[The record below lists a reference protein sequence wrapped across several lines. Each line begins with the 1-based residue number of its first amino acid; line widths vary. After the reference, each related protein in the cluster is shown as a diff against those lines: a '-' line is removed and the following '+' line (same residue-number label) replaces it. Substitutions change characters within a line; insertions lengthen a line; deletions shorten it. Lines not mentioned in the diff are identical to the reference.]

1 MNLKDKEWLP
11 HLENSIPI
19 EAQGYKVSSYAVALE
34 GWRRGLTV
42 KYIDRDRNPLKIRYS
57 LSDGTKEHIFAGSR
71 GDLVTK
77 KAIRI
82 CIKKDLTKKYLMKA
96 NVPTPE
102 GESFSQDVSD
112 EQIINYAE
120 ELGYPLVIKP
130 VAGSGGKGVI
140 ANIKS
145 KSDFITSLSYVRNEL
160 NFPNVIV
167 EKFFPGTD
175 YRVYVI
181 GDEVIAA
188 FDRIPANVIG
198 DGKRTI
204 KELLD
209 YKIQERQK
217 NPALY
222 NRPITIDGEVHTV
235 LKSKGYSLDTVP
247 KNGERVFLKTKNNVS
262 SGGDSRDV
270 TDELTDNIRNIAINA
285 VKAVPGLVQA
295 GLDIIV
301 DKEKGTGVVLEINA
315 RPSIR
320 NHLFPMVGKARDIP
334 KAIVD
339 YYFPETQRIDS
350 GFNEILFYFDLK
362 SIHQT
367 FRNGIAKEFVLP
379 KMPTGDLRVLCLEIS
394 GEFNSANL
402 ANWISKHTRK
412 MQIHGFTKYSEENIL
427 TTVIAGNRDN
437 ITEFKRQLLVDT
449 PSKIKIKDIIEGKWN
464 KPVKVGFEIK
474 KVKNRKVDK
483 VSKTLKRSIN
493 NNNDYYKKEYYKIKN
508 STSWKITKPLRV
520 LGRLIKKITK

>member
-1 MNLKDKEWLP
+1 MDVQDKEWLP
-11 HLENSIPI
+11 HLENAIPL

-42 KYIDRDRNPLKIRYS
+42 KYIDKDRNPLKIRYS
-57 LSDGTKEHIFAGSR
+57 LSDGKKEHVFAGSR

-77 KAIRI
+77 KAIRV

-102 GESFSQDVSD
+102 GESFSQDTSD
-112 EQIINYAE
+112 KEIINYAE
-120 ELGYPLVIKP
+120 RLGYPLVIKP

-140 ANIKS
+140 ANIKT
-145 KSDFITSLSYVRNEL
+145 KSEFITSLNYVRNKL
-160 NFPNVIV
+160 NFPSVIV

-198 DGKRTI
+198 DGNKTI

-209 YKIQERQK
+209 FKIQERQK

-222 NRPITIDGEVHTV
+222 NRPITIDEEVHTV
-235 LKSKGYSLDTVP
+235 LKSKGYTLDTVP
-247 KNGERVFLKTKNNVS
+247 KKGERVFLKTKNNVS

-270 TDELTDNIRNIAINA
+270 TDELSDNIRNIAINA

-301 DKEKGTGVVLEINA
+301 DKEKDTGVVLEINA

-339 YYFPETQRIDS
+339 YYFPETKRIDN
-350 GFNEILFYFDLK
+350 GFNEPLFYFDLK

-367 FRNGIAKEFVLP
+367 FRRGIAKEFVLP
-379 KMPTGDLRVLCLEIS
+379 QMPTGDLDVLYLKIS
-394 GEFNSANL
+394 GEFNSTNL
-402 ANWISKHTRK
+402 ANWIRK
-412 MQIHGFTKYSEENIL
+412 QARIKQIHGFAKYSKSNIL
-427 TTVIAGNRDN
+427 TAVLAGDRGDV
-437 ITEFKRQLLVDT
+437 TEFKNQLLVNP
-449 PSKIKIKDIIEGKWN
+449 PSGIKVKDIIEGKWE
-464 KPVKVGFEIK
+464 KPVKIGFEIK
-474 KVKNRKVDK
+474 KVKSHKAGNL
-483 VSKTLKRSIN
+483 SKTTKERTK
-493 NNNDYYKKEYYKIKN
+493 NNDYYKKEYYKIKN
-508 STSWKITKPLRV
+508 SRSWKLTKPIRV
-520 LGRLIKKITK
+520 LGKFIKKITR